1 MTTRNTPL
9 TANEIRNLITKDAWL
24 AFEYETGTHYLLI
37 DRKRVAGF
45 TARKYVEQTINK
57 ARRMNLGH
65 GGRDQINTYGDD
77 LVNGW
82 NQAVDNGEEIFA
94 GVTIKDIYH

>member
-1 MTTRNTPL
+1 MTTRNTTL

-24 AFEYETGTHYLLI
+24 AFEYATDTHYLLI

-57 ARRMNLGH
+57 ARRMNLGL
-65 GGRDQINTYGDD
+65 GGPENFNESQD
-77 LVNGW
+77 LIEGLNE
-82 NQAVDNGEEIFA
+82 AVQNGENPFA
-94 GVTIKDIYH
+94 GSLITDGKSI